1 MNFKEFFN
9 QRVINELSEENFD
22 RIDTDVK
29 RLLEHK
35 KLPFNHIF
43 GDKLRIAERMNK
55 VSDYQAKIKAQI
67 VDNFELDFEKW
78 VGYKLTDKDK
88 KNPFRIGKLLN
99 KRKQEIKK
107 VVDMYLAKENPTQT
121 EQIELNV
128 WQNSLKEIDELLKV
142 PDLQKLYKD
151 SQQSNYYI
159 VYSRSPVDVARM
171 SDHTWNSCH
180 SQKGEYFHCAL
191 ADASLNAGIAYL
203 INAEDFYQI
212 ELHLQED
219 EIFKDKERHVNGIVP
234 IARYRIRCVIDSKG
248 NTLAVPSL
256 KLYGKNAGEM
266 GPDFA
271 NQVITWAKQQDIAD
285 FDFDHTLT
293 LKGGTYEDRGYDII
307 SMVKRIW
314 GKDIDYDKDTEIE
327 QEFRDQDEDEDD
339 HVEERW
345 RDEQRENFDPENIY
359 RDAFG
364 KHYENM
370 FDVGYEINGGQLAL
384 EYKIPYVVCEKIKKE
399 TKDFDLLKS
408 HDIEFA
414 HPKKPDVPYNASIDF
429 LTETVKFDLSDR
441 SDYVDFYDYTE
452 WYGDGDGRFNE
463 SGLISDASEVLQK
476 FITSFIGE
484 GYDDDDE
491 GMFDLR
497 QSMNKKIYSIFNIDY
512 EVLEWDDITDF
523 YSRFVAGH
531 STGDKRNFGQFEVPH
546 FEYEYEK
553 RGYVKEVSIPD
564 NVFDILYEVSNDIED
579 RLGLYISSKFGLP
592 TSGRR
597 VDIWNFFHSYF
608 TVPEEFRGEDHIKQG
623 NRQLIF
629 RSSKSKRL
637 YNLDIWLPESDAE
650 NILDAGELPKF
661 YEALK
666 YLDDEFADEVDKKK
680 LGFFELND
688 FLKPLAKSREYQELK
703 DQGQME
709 LDLSQVNGL
718 FVNKNMS
725 YFNETIEKILQEEKT
740 RTDALI
746 FELNQGKGGMANQS
760 GTTAPNASNPAQM
773 QNNPNVAATPS
784 TNPAT
789 TPATTTPQTQGQP
802 NVTPN
807 QNPQNNTGNSGADET
822 KEFNDLLTMQQKNPQ
837 MFNQQAQVLAR
848 DPGKF
853 SRFIQHLSQP
863 MNG

>member
-1 MNFKEFFN
+1 M
-9 QRVINELSEENFD
+9 INELSEYNFD

-29 RLLEHK
+29 KLLEHK

-43 GDKLRIAERMNK
+43 GDKLRLIERMNK
-55 VSDYQAKIKAQI
+55 VSDYQAKIQAQI

-78 VGYKLTDKDK
+78 VGFKLTDKDK

-171 SDHTWNSCH
+171 SDHTWISCH

-271 NQVITWAKQQDIAD
+271 NQVIAWAKQQDISD
-285 FDFDHTLT
+285 FDFDDTLT
-293 LKGGTYEDRGYDII
+293 LKGGTYEDRGYDIK

-314 GKDIDYDKDTEIE
+314 GKDIDYDKDTELE
-327 QEFRDQDEDEDD
+327 QEFRDQDEEDD
-339 HVEERW
+339 DHAEERW

-364 KHYENM
+364 NHYENM

-384 EYKIPYVVCEKIKKE
+384 EYKIPDTLCEKIEKKLNNPDMMYKE
-399 TKDFDLLKS
+399 
-408 HDIEFA
+408 IEFV
-414 HPKKPDVPYNASIDF
+414 HPKKPDVPYNATID
-429 LTETVKFDLSDR
+429 LVNQKVRFDLSDR
-441 SDYVDFYDYTE
+441 SDYVNFYDYTE
-452 WYGDGDGRFNE
+452 WHGDGDGRFNE
-463 SGLISDASEVLQK
+463 NSLISDASDVLQK

-497 QSMNKKIYSIFNIDY
+497 QSINKKIYSIFNIDY
-512 EVLEWDDITDF
+512 EVLEWGDITDF

-623 NRQLIF
+623 NKQLIF

-637 YNLDIWLPESDAE
+637 YNLDIWLSESDAE

-666 YLDDEFADEVDKKK
+666 YLDDEFADEVDKKN

-688 FLKPLAKSREYQELK
+688 YLKPLAKSREYQDLK
-703 DQGQME
+703 NQGQME
-709 LDLSQVNGL
+709 LDLSQVNGMY
-718 FVNKNMS
+718 VNKNMS
-725 YFNETIEKILQEEKT
+725 YFNETIEKILQEQKI
-740 RTDALI
+740 RTDSLI
-746 FELNQGKGGMANQS
+746 LELNQGKGGMANQS
-760 GTTAPNASNPAQM
+760 GSVTPSAPNPAQM
-773 QNNPNVAATPS
+773 QNNANPS
-784 TNPAT
+784 TNPQTASANSPVAANT
-789 TPATTTPQTQGQP
+789 SPNTSTPQAQSGT
-802 NVTPN
+802 NPN
-807 QNPQNNTGNSGADET
+807 QNTQNTGNPAEDET
-822 KEFNDLLTMQQKNPQ
+822 NEFNNLVAMQQKNPQ
-837 MFNQQAQVLAR
+837 MFNQQAKILAG
-848 DPGKF
+848 DPNKF
-853 SRFIQHLSQP
+853 SRFIQHLTQP

>member
-1 MNFKEFFN
+1 
-9 QRVINELSEENFD
+9 
-22 RIDTDVK
+22 
-29 RLLEHK
+29 
-35 KLPFNHIF
+35 
-43 GDKLRIAERMNK
+43 
-55 VSDYQAKIKAQI
+55 
-67 VDNFELDFEKW
+67 
-78 VGYKLTDKDK
+78 
-88 KNPFRIGKLLN
+88 
-99 KRKQEIKK
+99 
-107 VVDMYLAKENPTQT
+107 MYLAKENPTQT
-121 EQIELNV
+121 EQTELNV

-151 SQQSNYYI
+151 SQQSDYYI

-171 SDHTWNSCH
+171 SDHTWSSCH
-180 SQKGEYFHCAL
+180 SQKGDYFHCAL

-203 INAEDFYQI
+203 INAEDFSQI

-219 EIFKDKERHVNGIVP
+219 EIFKDKERQVNGIVP

-271 NQVITWAKQQDIAD
+271 NQVIAWAKQQDISD
-285 FDFDHTLT
+285 FDFDDTLT
-293 LKGGTYEDRGYDII
+293 LKGGTYEDWGYDIK

-314 GKDIDYDKDTEIE
+314 GKDIDYDKDTEVE
-327 QEFRDQDEDEDD
+327 QGFRDEDEEEDDD
-339 HVEERW
+339 HAEERW
-345 RDEQRENFDPENIY
+345 RDEQRENFDPEKIY

-370 FDVGYEINGGQLAL
+370 FDVEYDINTGQLSL
-384 EYKIPYVVCEKIKKE
+384 EYKIPNVVCEKIKKE

-463 SGLISDASEVLQK
+463 NHLISDASEVLQK

-512 EVLEWDDITDF
+512 KVLEWEDITDF

-608 TVPEEFRGEDHIKQG
+608 TVPEEFRGEDHIKKG
-623 NRQLIF
+623 NEQLIF

-637 YNLDIWLPESDAE
+637 YNLDIWISESDAE

-666 YLDDEFADEVDKKK
+666 YLDDEFADEVDKKN

-688 FLKPLAKSREYQELK
+688 FLKPLAKSREYQDLK
-703 DQGQME
+703 NQGQME

-725 YFNETIEKILQEEKT
+725 YFNETIDKILAEQKN
-740 RTDALI
+740 RISDIVA
-746 FELNQGKGGMANQS
+746 ELNQGRGGMSNQS
-760 GTTAPNASNPAQM
+760 GTVAQNAPNQAQT
-773 QNNPNVAATPS
+773 QNNPGAAATPTPTG
-784 TNPAT
+784 TNT
-789 TPATTTPQTQGQP
+789 VATTTPTSTTQG
-802 NVTPN
+802 TPN
-807 QNPQNNTGNSGADET
+807 AQPKPGAPQTNTNNPNEID
-822 KEFNDLLTMQQKNPQ
+822 EFNNLVTMQQKNPQ
-837 MFNQQAQVLAR
+837 MFNQQAQLLAR
-848 DPGKF
+848 DPDKF
-853 SRFIQHLSQP
+853 SRFISHLTQP